1 MTTIEYIIGAILL
14 IIAVGLVVTITMQKS
29 RQRGLSA
36 SLAGSSAESYYG
48 KNKGMTKQKVLN
60 TVTTVLAIVFCVLV
74 LLLYILHTG
83 SGDSTSTTST
93 ASAAEESQTTAVS
106 NEESAAE
113 TVSETV
119 SEPASAS
126 EDSAVSE

>member
-1 MTTIEYIIGAILL
+1 MTTIEYVIGAILL
-14 IIAVGLVVTITMQKS
+14 LIAVGLIVSITMQKS

-74 LLLYILHTG
+74 LLLYILHSG
-83 SGDSTSTTST
+83 SSDSTSTTST
-93 ASAAEESQTTAVS
+93 ASTAEESAVAAVS
-106 NEESAAE
+106 AEESVEASAELVESAAE
-113 TVSETV
+113 
-119 SEPASAS
+119 
-126 EDSAVSE
+126 AVSE